1 MAIQTSVNKIWD
13 VVVVG
18 EIFADH
24 VFSGFARWPQPG
36 EEHFTD
42 HYIREAGGGAAI
54 TACAL
59 GKLGRS
65 VSIFAVMGKE
75 DAWLQER
82 LRSFGVDLQGL
93 RLTPTPTAISV
104 SISTQQDRSFLT
116 WPGANRMLPGYLS
129 EAEIS
134 LRLMEGRHVH
144 FALPLDREFALH
156 LLPQLRSAGCTSSID
171 VGHQVKWLQDPANW
185 LTCGEVDFFLPNE
198 REGHIM
204 TGSDLPTQ
212 MLATLVD
219 KGIRGAV
226 LKLGSAGAAAWAGG
240 QIQRARALTLEPVD
254 TTGAGD
260 VFDAGLIDALL
271 DRAELAEMLE
281 RACLCGSLST
291 RRAGALAALPDR
303 EELNKHYDQFRQQ

>member
-1 MAIQTSVNKIWD
+1 MAIQTRVNKIWD

-65 VSIFAVMGKE
+65 VAIFAVMGEE

-93 RLTPTPTAISV
+93 RLAPTPTAISV

-116 WPGANRMLPGYLS
+116 WPGANRMLSAYLS
-129 EAEIS
+129 EAEIP
-134 LRLMEGRHVH
+134 LRLIEAKHVH
-144 FALPLDREFALH
+144 FALPLEREFALY
-156 LLPQLRSAGCTSSID
+156 LLPQLRSAGCTFSID
-171 VGHQVKWLQDPANW
+171 VGHQVEWLQDPANW
-185 LTCGEVDFFLPNE
+185 LTCREVDFFLPNE
-198 REGHIM
+198 KEGHIM
-204 TGSDLPTQ
+204 TGSDLPEQ
-212 MLATLVD
+212 VLATLVD
-219 KGIRGAV
+219 RGIGGAV

-271 DRAELAEMLE
+271 DQAELPEMLE

-291 RRAGALAALPDR
+291 RQAGALAALPDR
-303 EELNKHYDQFRQQ
+303 EELNKLYDQFRQQ